1 MKKNVWSVVGAPR
14 QIGWRMCGAERL
26 VSLKNLMVFM
36 LVLCS
41 CGVFAQANDPR
52 AENMQNGLF
61 NTFMSADRSYFKHN
75 SASDNDPYGYGYW
88 VTAHGLETM
97 ADAYQRTRNTVYR
110 DRMKSILAG
119 IRKYNL
125 YGAGTYHN
133 DYYDDLEWLGL
144 ACFNAYNA
152 TKDSEYLDA
161 VHQIWTEIKTG
172 YSGGKMSWRK
182 GCTTPCNNA
191 IGNSPAIV
199 LAVRLYKLENDASNL
214 QMAKDIHAWMK
225 ANVFNANGGIWDS
238 PGNFDPDWQF
248 SYNSGLFIGASLELN
263 LVTGTQSYLDDAIK
277 AAEFMMNFRNYNGGV
292 FFLNEVGQ
300 GDGGLFKGI
309 FAKYFS
315 EFIRKGNLTSGQR
328 DRYLQILNFTGNS
341 VWNNAVNKSNYL
353 ISPVWSSM
361 PSGTIDLSTE
371 ISGIHLFESL
381 AGMTK
386 VHVYQ
391 DINYS
396 GFYSQLAEGTYTL
409 AQLQARGVTDNGIT
423 SMTVPGG
430 YSVTVYENDNFTGAA
445 KTFTANATWL
455 ADWND
460 RISSMKIAYIGGPVS
475 VYQDINFGGY
485 AAGLD
490 VGDYT
495 RAQLQAK
502 GIADNDVTSL
512 KVAQGFKV
520 TVYDGDNFSGA
531 SSVYTADTGWLAD
544 WNDRATSLRI
554 STNGD
559 QTLSGIYLLQ
569 NRNSSLYM
577 DIAGGTG
584 STSDGINVHQWSLT
598 QATNQQFLFE
608 HTGNGAYKITAV
620 NSGKA
625 LDVNTSGKDNGINV
639 QQWSYFGYSNQ
650 QFTAV
655 STGDGFFKLVA
666 RHSGKLLE
674 VAGFSTANGGP
685 VQQWENLNQSS
696 GMWKLIRPTVVA
708 GGGGS
713 NLEQPATTLYPNPG
727 RSGQSNE
734 VVITIG
740 KPSEHVW
747 LTLMNDQGHL
757 IMSGKHKVVDS
768 KVSVSLP
775 SVSAGLYLIRLQDQT
790 HTWTEKY
797 LVK

>member
-1 MKKNVWSVVGAPR
+1 MKGNEWSVVGAPGR
-14 QIGWRMCGAERL
+14 IGRRMCGG
-26 VSLKNLMVFM
+26 VLMV
-36 LVLCS
+36 VLGVCS
-41 CGVFAQANDPR
+41 AFAQANDSR

-61 NTFMSADRSYFKHN
+61 TIFMSADRSYFKHN

-88 VTAHGLETM
+88 PTAHGIETM

-119 IRKYNL
+119 VRKYNL

-133 DYYDDLEWLGL
+133 DYYDDLEWLAL

-152 TKDSEYLDA
+152 TKDPEYLDA

-199 LAVRLYKLENDASNL
+199 LAVRLYKLEHDAANL

-225 ANVFNANGGIWDS
+225 ANLLNADGGIWDS
-238 PGNFDPDWQF
+238 PGNFNPDWQF

-263 LVTGTQSYLDDAIK
+263 IVTGTQSYLDDAIK

-292 FFLNEVGQ
+292 FFLNETGQ

-315 EFIRKGNLTSGQR
+315 ELIRKGNLTSAQR
-328 DRYLQILNFTGNS
+328 DRYLQVLNFTGNS

-361 PSGTIDLSTE
+361 PSGTIDFSTE
-371 ISGIHLFESL
+371 LSGVHLFESL

-396 GFYSQLAEGTYTL
+396 GFYSQLAEGSYTL
-409 AQLQARGVTDNGIT
+409 AQLQARGVSDNDIT

-430 YSVTVYENDNFTGAA
+430 YSVTVYENDNFTGAS
-445 KTFTANATWL
+445 KTFTANVSWI

-460 RISSMKIAYIGGPVS
+460 RVSSLKIAYIGGPVS
-475 VYQDINFGGY
+475 VYQDITYGGY
-485 AAGLD
+485 AGGLD

-502 GIADNDVTSL
+502 GINDNDITSL
-512 KVAQGFKV
+512 KIAQGFKV

-531 SSVYTADTGWLAD
+531 SNVYTADTGWLAD
-544 WNDRATSLRI
+544 WNDRATSLKV

-569 NRNSSLYM
+569 NRNSNLYM

-584 STSDGINVHQWSLT
+584 STNDGVNVHQWSLT
-598 QATNQQFLFE
+598 AATNQQFLFE
-608 HTGNGAYKITAV
+608 HAGNGAYKITAV

-625 LDVNTSGKDNGINV
+625 LDVDSNGKDNGINV
-639 QQWSYFGYSNQ
+639 QQWTYFGYNNQ
-650 QFTAV
+650 QFVAV
-655 STGDGFFKLVA
+655 STGDGFYKLIA
-666 RHSGKLLE
+666 KHSGRVVE
-674 VAGFSTANGGP
+674 VAGYSTANGGN
-685 VQQWENLNQSS
+685 VQQWENLNQNS
-696 GMWKLIRPTVVA
+696 GMWRLIRPTAALA
-708 GGGGS
+708 GGGG
-713 NLEQPATTLYPNPG
+713 EPATHIYPNPG
-727 RSGQSNE
+727 TSGQSNE
-734 VVITIG
+734 VVITLSN
-740 KPSEHVW
+740 PSDYVR
-747 LTLMNDQGHL
+747 LTLLNEQGHV
-757 IMSGKHKVVDS
+757 IMRGEHKVVSS
-768 KVSVSLP
+768 KVSVSIP
-775 SVSAGLYLIRLQDQT
+775 PVPAGLYLIRLHDAA
-790 HTWTEKY
+790 HVWTEKY